1 MEEPTSKHYDDYGN
15 NYNNYSKNQETNWCL
30 VQVEFDDH
38 TYVAGTM
45 YAELKDGKPMEP
57 YKYYQKAEESDPNG
71 SHTEYYPS
79 VNKFLVIDVNDN
91 LIRIVE
97 TSTCR
102 SDDRIVYTIQNNEIV
117 RIDEIY
123 KCFRSRTIQY
133 ITNKVV
139 GISSI
144 GETFGIPPQMGDDA
158 PTIGDILY
166 NIPDLEE
173 NPEDVPTDSDILADQ
188 DIPDNHS
195 D

>member
-1 MEEPTSKHYDDYGN
+1 MEDPITKYYDDYGN
-15 NYNNYSKNQETNWCL
+15 EYITCSNQETKWC
-30 VQVEFDDH
+30 VIEVEFDDH

-97 TSTCR
+97 TSTCW
-102 SDDRIVYTIQNNEIV
+102 SDDRIVYTIQKNEII
-117 RIDEIY
+117 RMDEIY

-144 GETFGIPPQMGDDA
+144 GKTFGIPPQIGDDA

-166 NIPDLEE
+166 NIHDSEDLQPGVLE
-173 NPEDVPTDSDILADQ
+173 DQ